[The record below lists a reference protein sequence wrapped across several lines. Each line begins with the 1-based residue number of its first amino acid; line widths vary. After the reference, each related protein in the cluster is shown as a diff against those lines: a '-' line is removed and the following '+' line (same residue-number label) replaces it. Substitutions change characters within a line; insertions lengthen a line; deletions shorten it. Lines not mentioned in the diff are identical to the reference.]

1 MIWGLEPGPLLFSA
15 QPDFVWPLIGSFYI
29 SNFIAVLVNIAFI
42 PVFLWMLRMPFSILV
57 PLVFVLSLVGTYAAY
72 MNMFDVWLMV
82 LVGLGGF
89 FMRMLDYPVAP
100 AVLAIVLGPI
110 AEPTL
115 RQTLMQYETF
125 TIFLTRPI
133 AGPITVAA
141 IVLIL
146 LPGLRLLWRRWSG
159 RGAAADA

>member
-1 MIWGLEPGPLLFSA
+1 M
-15 QPDFVWPLIGSFYI
+15 
-29 SNFIAVLVNIAFI
+29 NIAFI
-42 PVFLWMLRMPFSILV
+42 PLFLWMLRMPFSILV

-115 RQTLMQYETF
+115 RQTLLQYETF
-125 TIFLTRPI
+125 TIFFTRPI
-133 AGPITVAA
+133 AGPITVTA

-146 LPGLRLLWRRWSG
+146 LPGLRLLWRRW
-159 RGAAADA
+159 RAARVGTAGN